1 MEILSEVGAAFCNS
15 LQNELLNFFRRL
27 AGLAFVLYTLVGI
40 TVFKGSTGPN
50 NLIQITTW
58 KPDKSV

>member
-1 MEILSEVGAAFCNS
+1 MEILSEVGASFFNT
-15 LQNELLNFFRRL
+15 LQNELLFFFRRL

-40 TVFKGSTGPN
+40 TVFRSIGPS
-50 NLIQITTW
+50 NLMQVMTW

>member
-1 MEILSEVGAAFCNS
+1 MEILSEVGTAFCNS
-15 LQNELLNFFRRL
+15 LQNELLNFFSRL

-40 TVFKGSTGPN
+40 TVFRSTGPS
-50 NLIQITTW
+50 NLMQVTTW